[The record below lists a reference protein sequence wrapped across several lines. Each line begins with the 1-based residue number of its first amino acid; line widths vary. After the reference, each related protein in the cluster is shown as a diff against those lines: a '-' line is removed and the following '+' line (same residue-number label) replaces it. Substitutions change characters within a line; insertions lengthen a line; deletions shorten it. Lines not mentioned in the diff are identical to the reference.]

1 MAYIALLVLIS
12 LSMLKEYYNYRK
24 MRQNEQKG
32 EMMGTRERR
41 SALTGPIYR
50 IGLLPKISLPRD
62 KLSLFDMSCHSPSF
76 EENPFGPDHLPH
88 VIDYNNGYY

>member
-1 MAYIALLVLIS
+1 
-12 LSMLKEYYNYRK
+12 MLKEYYHYRK

-32 EMMGTRERR
+32 KMVGTRERR

-76 EENPFGPDHLPH
+76 EENPFGPDHSPH
-88 VIDYNNGYY
+88 VIDCNNGYY